1 MVQETPI
8 AICVLVKRGF
18 PRRKPAVNENWF
30 SVAFKYQVICSITK
44 ISAFLCFSYQ
54 VICSITKI
62 SAFLRVFQ
70 MVALATFF
78 AFALLSLKRALLDL
92 TKQNVVK
99 SLAHFVQN

>member
-30 SVAFKYQVICSITK
+30 SVAFK
-44 ISAFLCFSYQ
+44 YQ